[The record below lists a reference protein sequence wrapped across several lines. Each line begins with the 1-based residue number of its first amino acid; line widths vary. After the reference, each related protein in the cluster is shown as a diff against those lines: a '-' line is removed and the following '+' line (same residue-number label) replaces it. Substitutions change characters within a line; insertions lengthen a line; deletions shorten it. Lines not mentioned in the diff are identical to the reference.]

1 MHGPAGRRGPIPQPT
16 SVVIPACLGP
26 IGSAV
31 DAVAEVAGVVEFFGW
46 SNSTAYPVTVGGV
59 SIAATHRSSNQAF
72 PPRSQTGVAFP
83 ANLIV
88 LTASKKSP
96 AVRFE
101 PHARGN
107 SMENSH
113 GRYIPP
119 PGDARAS

>member
-1 MHGPAGRRGPIPQPT
+1 VNFRAVHGPASGRGPISQPT
-16 SVVIPACLGP
+16 SVVIPACLGT

-31 DAVAEVAGVVEFFGW
+31 DAVAEVA
-46 SNSTAYPVTVGGV
+46 AYPVTVGGI
-59 SIAATHRSSNQAF
+59 SIAATHRLSNQVF

-83 ANLIV
+83 VILIV

-101 PHARGN
+101 PRARGN
-107 SMENSH
+107 SMENSY

-119 PGDARAS
+119 AGDARAS